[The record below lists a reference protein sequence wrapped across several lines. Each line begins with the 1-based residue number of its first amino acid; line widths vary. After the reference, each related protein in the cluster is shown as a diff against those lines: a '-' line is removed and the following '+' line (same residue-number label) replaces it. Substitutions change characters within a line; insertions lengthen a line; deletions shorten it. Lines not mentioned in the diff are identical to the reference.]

1 MMKHT
6 FPKLVRGKRY
16 RYIRYSNG
24 REELYD
30 HNVDSNEWNNLAS
43 NNKFKQVKSKF
54 SKILDSKLD
63 KLK

>member
-1 MMKHT
+1 M
-6 FPKLVRGKRY
+6 RGKRY

-54 SKILDSKLD
+54 SKILDSELD